1 MSFKEKK
8 TFRCVSVSTKT
19 QLRIVFLLLMEVKNR
34 NTYFK
39 ALLPQTEIVLKQFL
53 CLWSYILSLQVKP
66 SSFPRLPNQKE
77 RTFVTSKS
85 SIPRDKI
92 GFPSAKEMV
101 WGTDLGSGHNQDAR
115 LHKDTQAIDTEEK
128 TRSFLMIQV
137 GFSQNI
143 VSLSSIIYCLDFH

>member
-1 MSFKEKK
+1 
-8 TFRCVSVSTKT
+8 
-19 QLRIVFLLLMEVKNR
+19 
-34 NTYFK
+34 
-39 ALLPQTEIVLKQFL
+39 
-53 CLWSYILSLQVKP
+53 
-66 SSFPRLPNQKE
+66 
-77 RTFVTSKS
+77 
-85 SIPRDKI
+85 
-92 GFPSAKEMV
+92 MV